1 MKTKPRKSRPLKRRP
16 VKPVMNDK
24 VWNIYHP
31 ELHDKI
37 EPAFKSEGK
46 QYYTFKKDTTIR
58 YGRYLVLQAFLQE
71 VNFRMST
78 DTLKAYIKNITDQL
92 NGTKGTINIGNALEY
107 LGHMKNLTELAFEP
121 DTVYRLASCLF
132 FDDSED
138 LRTWDKGHNEEKIR
152 AWRAAG
158 TLDFFYDK
166 LFQELTGLKDISKT
180 AITDYL
186 EKVGELKKNYDS
198 VIQSR

>member
-1 MKTKPRKSRPLKRRP
+1 MSATKSRKPKRKP

-24 VWNIYHP
+24 VWNIHHP
-31 ELHDKI
+31 ELFDKI
-37 EPAFKSEGK
+37 EEAFKSGGV
-46 QYYTFKKDTTIR
+46 QYYTFKKDTTMQ
-58 YGRYLVLQAFLQE
+58 YGRYIVMQAFLQE

-78 DTLKAYIKNITDQL
+78 DTLKAYISKITIEL
-92 NGTKGTINIGNALEY
+92 NGSKGSVNLGNALEL

-138 LRTWDKGHNEEKIR
+138 LRTWDKKHNENKIR
-152 AWRAAG
+152 AWRATG

-166 LFQELTGLKDISKT
+166 LFQELTNLKNISQT

-186 EKVGELKKNYDS
+186 EKVGDLKTRYDS
-198 VIQSR
+198 AIQSL